1 MCVLPRSAAS
11 LLPLAVLLL
20 NLVPN
25 ARAVVDPRQY
35 DIGSPT
41 VTDLWVN
48 PVSGSDTNDGLSR
61 ATALKSIAA
70 ALTRIPA
77 GTPFTGTGWRLNL
90 LPGTYPVVY
99 LGSLLGTYQYPLI
112 LQAADGPGTV
122 TMNGY
127 LSVDTCS
134 YVYLIGLKI
143 SPPATATVHH
153 GLHISASDHVL
164 VREVTVI
171 GVGSLSSKTTVKE
184 GLKANQAQYL
194 YVENCDLS
202 NAWDNAL
209 DFVAVQYGHI
219 LFNKVHTSSSW
230 AGYVKGGSAELH
242 IEGNE
247 FYDSPI
253 GGFMVGGSTGFEFM
267 VSPWLHYEAYNVKF
281 VNNVIH
287 DTGGMAMGAAGA
299 YNALL
304 AYNSLYRVSTA
315 APPIRVAQGE
325 RTCDGDTTA
334 CEQNRLAG
342 GWGTASLAYGQPIPN
357 KNVFIYDNLIYNPP
371 GSTPGNRQFQVLG
384 PVTPDATS
392 NIPSPAVSDDN
403 LQIRGN
409 VIWNGTSSTPLG
421 IELTSYGCQPS
432 NPTCNATQLKA
443 DNTINQR
450 EPDAVWDSV
459 AASLTPPY
467 GSWLSTA
474 MVFAI
479 PDFLGGD
486 LPTPP
491 LTVQGDLS
499 NTVPYDR
506 PGAARSAIAPPG
518 AYLESQ
524 AVPPTGVTLD
534 QTAFSFTFITG
545 QAVPAAR
552 TVNATSGGVPLGI
565 KAASSAS
572 WLLVTPATTSTP
584 AALSVSVNPTGLAAG
599 TYQGV
604 ITVTGGSSSATV
616 NVSLTVSSPSATFSA
631 SPSALYLSY
640 TVGGTIPAPT
650 QVRIISTPAGVGF
663 SVSPGAAWLQ
673 VTPTTATATA
683 YLSVSIAPAGLT
695 AGTYLTTL
703 TVTGNGGGTL
713 KIPVSLKVNPQAD
726 ISLKPKSM
734 AFSYT
739 SGGTVPAGQALT
751 VSSTAAAFTWT
762 GTSNAAWLLLSSAA
776 GTSGSTITISIY
788 PTGLA
793 AGTYNGTVTISA
805 PSTASGSA
813 ALPVTLTVS
822 SSGPTATTYYASP
835 SAFYLSYTLGGTVPA
850 PVSVRITAAKTGAAF
865 TVATPAA
872 WLQATPGSA
881 QTTAYLSI
889 TTTPGQL
896 APGNYTANVV
906 VTGTGGGSVVIPVSM
921 KVSAQPSIAVSPKS
935 LAFSAAQ
942 GTTPAGKT
950 LGISTTSVA
959 YSYTLS
965 VNAPWLK
972 LSAVSGTA
980 WGSTVVSVDTT
991 GLAPGTYSGAVTVTA
1006 PATTNGTLLVPVT
1019 LTITP

>member
-1 MCVLPRSAAS
+1 MCAMPRKAAS
-11 LLPLAVLLL
+11 FLPLAGLLL
-20 NLVPN
+20 SLAPS
-25 ARAVVDPRQY
+25 ARASDPRLY
-35 DIGSPT
+35 DTGSPV
-41 VTDLWVN
+41 VTDLWVD
-48 PVSGSDTNDGLSR
+48 PVNGVDSNNGLAR
-61 ATALKSIAA
+61 TTALKSLNAA
-70 ALTRIPA
+70 MNRVPSGAA
-77 GTPFTGTGWRLNL
+77 FTGTGWRLNL
-90 LPGTYPVVY
+90 LPGAYSALY
-99 LGSLLGTYQYPLI
+99 AGDRHGTFQYPLI

-122 TMNGY
+122 TMNGS

-164 VREVTVI
+164 VREVTVA

-194 YVENCDLS
+194 YIENCDLS

-247 FYDSPI
+247 FYDSPV

-357 KNVFIYDNLIYNPP
+357 KNVFIYNNLIYNPP
-371 GSTPGNRQFQVLG
+371 GYTPGNRQFQVLG
-384 PVTPDATS
+384 PVVPDPTS
-392 NIPSPAVSDDN
+392 NIPSPAVTDDN

-409 VIWNGTSSTPLG
+409 VIWNGTSTTPLG
-421 IELTSYGCQPS
+421 IELSTYGCQPS

-450 EPDAVWDSV
+450 QPDAVWDSV

-491 LTVQGDLS
+491 LTAQGDLS

-506 PGAARSAIAPPG
+506 PGAARSSIAPPG

-534 QTAFSFTFITG
+534 QTAISFTFITG

-565 KAASSAS
+565 QAVSSAS

-640 TVGGTIPAPT
+640 TVGGAIPAPT

-683 YLSVSIAPAGLT
+683 YLSVSIAPTGLA

-713 KIPVSLKVNPQAD
+713 QIPVSLKVNPQAD

-734 AFSYT
+734 AFSYA

-751 VSSTAAAFTWT
+751 VSSTAAAFNWT
-762 GTSNAAWLLLSSAA
+762 GTSSAAWLLLSSAA
-776 GTSGSTITISIY
+776 GASGSTITISVD

-805 PSTASGSA
+805 PGTASGSA
-813 ALPVTLTVS
+813 ALPVTFTVS
-822 SSGPTATTYYASP
+822 SAGPTATTYYASP
-835 SAFYLSYTLGGTVPA
+835 SALYLSYTVGGTAPA

-865 TVATPAA
+865 TVATTAA

-921 KVSAQPSIAVSPKS
+921 KVSAQPSISVNPKS

-942 GTTPAGKT
+942 GTLPAGKT
-950 LGISTTSVA
+950 LGIGTTSVA
-959 YSYTLS
+959 YAYTLS

>member
-1 MCVLPRSAAS
+1 MCAMPRKAAF
-11 LLPLAVLLL
+11 LLPLASLLL
-20 NLVPN
+20 SLAPS
-25 ARAVVDPRQY
+25 AQASDPRLY
-35 DIGSPT
+35 DTGSPV
-41 VTDLWVN
+41 VTDLWVD
-48 PVSGSDTNDGLSR
+48 PVNGVDSNNGLTR
-61 ATALKSIAA
+61 TTALKSISAA
-70 ALTRIPA
+70 MSRVPA
-77 GTPFTGTGWRLNL
+77 GITFTGKGWRLNL
-90 LPGTYPVVY
+90 LPGAYSALY
-99 LGSLLGTYQYPLI
+99 AGNRYGTFQYPLI
-112 LQAADGPGTV
+112 LQAVDGPGTV
-122 TMNGY
+122 TVNGS
-127 LSVDTCS
+127 LSLDTCS
-134 YVYLIGLKI
+134 YVYLLDLTI
-143 SPPATATVHH
+143 SPPASATLHH
-153 GLHISASDHVL
+153 GLHISASHHIL
-164 VREVTVI
+164 VRGVTVT
-171 GVGSLSSKTTVKE
+171 GVGSLSGRTTVKE
-184 GLKANQAQYL
+184 GLKANQSQYL

-209 DFVAVQYGHI
+209 DFVAVQYGHV
-219 LFNKVHTSSSW
+219 LFNKIHTSASW
-230 AGYVKGGSAELH
+230 AGYVKGGSAELN

-247 FYDSPI
+247 FYDSPV
-253 GGFMVGGSTGFEFM
+253 GGFIVGGSTGFEFV

-287 DTGGMAMGAAGA
+287 DTGGAAMGTAGA

-334 CEQNRLAG
+334 CEQYRLAG
-342 GWGTASLAYGQPIPN
+342 GWGTASLTTGQPIPN
-357 KNVFIYDNLIYNPP
+357 KNVFIYNNVIYNPP
-371 GSTPGNRQFQVLG
+371 GYTPGNRQFQVLG
-384 PVTPDATS
+384 PVVPDPTS

-409 VIWNGTSSTPLG
+409 VIWNGTSTTPLG
-421 IELTSYGCQPS
+421 IELTSYGCQPA
-432 NPTCNATQLKA
+432 NPTCNATLLKA
-443 DNTINQR
+443 NNTINQR
-450 EPDAVWDSV
+450 EPDAVWNST

-474 MVFAI
+474 LVFAI

-491 LTVQGDLS
+491 LTAQGELS
-499 NTVPYDR
+499 NAVPYDR
-506 PGAARSAIAPPG
+506 TGAARSAVAPPG

-524 AVPPTGVTLD
+524 SVPPTGVKLD
-534 QTAFSFTFITG
+534 QAAISFSFTIG

-552 TVNATSGGVPLGI
+552 TINATSGGVPLGI
-565 KAASSAS
+565 KAVSSAA
-572 WLLVTPATTSTP
+572 WLLVTPATASTP
-584 AALSVSVNPTGLAAG
+584 AALSVSVNPTGLTAG

-604 ITVTGGSSSATV
+604 ITVTGGSSSATL

-640 TVGGTIPAPT
+640 TVGGAIPAPT

-663 SVSPGAAWLQ
+663 TVSPGAAWLK

-695 AGTYLTTL
+695 AGTYLTNL

-713 KIPVSLKVNPQAD
+713 QIPVSLKVSPQAD

-734 AFSYT
+734 AFSYA

-751 VSSTAAAFTWT
+751 VSSTGIAFNWT
-762 GTSNAAWLLLSSAA
+762 GSSNAAWLLLSSAA
-776 GTSGSTITISIY
+776 GASGSTITVSVN

-793 AGTYNGTVTISA
+793 AGTYNGAVTISA
-805 PSTASGSA
+805 PGTASGSV
-813 ALPVTLTVS
+813 ALPVTLTVTS
-822 SSGPTATTYYASP
+822 AGSGATTYYASP
-835 SAFYLSYTLGGTVPA
+835 SALYLSYTTGGTVPA
-850 PVSVRITAAKTGAAF
+850 PASVRITAAKAGAAF
-865 TVATPAA
+865 TVATTAA

-896 APGNYTANVV
+896 APSNYTANVV
-906 VTGTGGGSVVIPVSM
+906 VTGTGGGSVVIPVSL
-921 KVSAQPSIAVSPKS
+921 KVSAQPSISVSPKS
-935 LAFSAAQ
+935 LAFSAAS

-965 VNAPWLK
+965 VSAPWLK

-980 WGSTVVSVDTT
+980 WGSTMVSVDTT

-1006 PATTNGTLLVPVT
+1006 PTTTNGTLAVPVT